1 MPVKQELNWYKIIP
15 EIDKIVEEND
25 FKEEELLEILHSTQE
40 FIGYI
45 PQEAQERIA
54 KKLKVSPARVKSVIS
69 FYNHFTGQP
78 RGKYEI
84 AFCKG
89 TACYVKGSEKII
101 DRIKNKYNIEAG
113 ETTEDGILSLEVVRC
128 LGACGL
134 APVMTINGEAYGLLN
149 PEKAIKIIEHKIQK
163 ANIEEVQMK

>member
-1 MPVKQELNWYKIIP
+1 MPVNQKLNWYKIIP
-15 EIDKIVEEND
+15 EIDKIVEKRG

-45 PQEAQERIA
+45 PSEAQERIA
-54 KKLKVSPARVKSVIS
+54 KKLEVSPAKVKSVIS
-69 FYNHFTGQP
+69 FYNHFTDQP

-84 AFCKG
+84 ALCKG

-101 DRIKNKYNIEAG
+101 DKIKNKYNLEAG
-113 ETTEDGILSLEVVRC
+113 ETTDDELLSLEVVRC

-149 PEKAIKIIEHKIQK
+149 PEKAIRIIEHKIQK

>member
-1 MPVKQELNWYKIIP
+1 MPAKQELNWYKIIP
-15 EIDKIVEEND
+15 EIDRIVEENE

-45 PQEAQERIA
+45 PSEAQERIA

-69 FYNHFTGQP
+69 FYNHFTDQP

-84 AFCKG
+84 ALCKG

-101 DRIKNKYNIEAG
+101 DKIKNKYNIEAG
-113 ETTEDGILSLEVVRC
+113 ETTDDGLLSLEVVRC

-149 PEKAIKIIEHKIQK
+149 PEKAVRIIEHKIQK